1 MVQIKLIEFHSN
13 TYILFIM
20 YRKLMMISN
29 NPPVGLVTPDT
40 DPDQSS
46 KKYLHDPR
54 LDPQLQW
61 FGKQDHSK
69 FNVDIVSLHVHERID
84 PKTIL
89 EKVVKPNQS
98 QQSSLFNYFDT
109 PENNPPL
116 RNAIEFYKHDQ
127 NWKNRLIAGDSS
139 LVEFVIRKRRNGRKR
154 AINLHRSSIW
164 YTYGS
169 NFQPFV
175 NKKNVIHS

>member
-1 MVQIKLIEFHSN
+1 MKPKTKSN
-13 TYILFIM
+13 KDIDQYTHDNS
-20 YRKLMMISN
+20 RRSN

-98 QQSSLFNYFDT
+98 Q
-109 PENNPPL
+109 
-116 RNAIEFYKHDQ
+116 
-127 NWKNRLIAGDSS
+127 
-139 LVEFVIRKRRNGRKR
+139 
-154 AINLHRSSIW
+154 
-164 YTYGS
+164 
-169 NFQPFV
+169 
-175 NKKNVIHS
+175 